1 MALNIRLN
9 EDEIWEFV
17 EAGHTGILTTL
28 RRDGM
33 PIALPVWYTVI
44 ERIVY
49 VGGPPR
55 TKKFARL
62 RNDSRVSFLVESGKA
77 WADLKA
83 VQLNG
88 NASFVEDE
96 ALRARIAASLEEKY
110 SAFRTPQAALPEKVS
125 KTYAAQRSVIAIATD
140 ARVLSWDN
148 ARIPVR

>member
-9 EDEIWEFV
+9 ENEIWEFV

-33 PIALPVWYTVI
+33 PIALPIWYTVL
-44 ERIVY
+44 ERTVY
-49 VGGPPR
+49 VSGPPQ

-77 WADLKA
+77 WAELKA

-96 ALRARIAASLEEKY
+96 ALKERIAASLAEKY
-110 SAFRTPQAALPEKVS
+110 SAFRAPRAALPEKVS
-125 KTYAAQRSVIAIATD
+125 KTYAAQRRVIAIAAD

-148 ARIPVR
+148 ARIPVG